1 MEIVMSEQVKIPNS
15 VIVSGLIG
23 VEFDEEITEHLK
35 THGKINRILPIE
47 DDESPFYGQLIYEFE
62 SGASMESLQSL
73 LPLTYDSPSRA
84 DVTYKVKALASVY
97 TPTASSSATCTY
109 LEELQTIAKLSGKSF
124 EELLRGELAK
134 LTTSAASP
142 LSNSEDG
149 ASEFPGPGPR
159 QTPVDWTLAPPLAAT
174 FQPILEST
182 SSVDLTSTLGASS
195 QPRVTFDLTSVPPP
209 TMNPQP
215 PALPIQLQ
223 NLTND
228 NTSPVQAQVESKTY
242 PHLSVTD
249 VNPPDIQRV
258 VIEHIVRSQEA
269 ASHHLAPSRLRAFS
283 GRSPRPANEVD
294 YDTWR
299 TNVEL
304 MMNDPAISDLHRS
317 RRILDSLLPPA
328 IEVTKHLGPQA
339 SPAAYLELLDSAYGT
354 VEDGDE
360 LFAKFLTT
368 FQDPNEKPSSYLHR
382 LQVVLGSAVRRGGV
396 SASEVNRHLLNQFC
410 RNCWDNAL
418 LTDLQLKHRK
428 NNPPSFA
435 ELLLLLRT
443 EEDKHAAKVT
453 RMKQHL
459 GASKQRVTS
468 HLQSACAYTDSNETE
483 QLQKQ
488 VAALQSQLTNLK
500 KAKTEKDKSANPKVA
515 TDYKAKSQ
523 KHEKQLTS
531 SRNSSKPRPWYC
543 FRCGEDGHIKPS
555 CENEP
560 NPSLVAAK
568 RKLLNDRQL
577 QWEAQPASSD
587 EDHLNN

>member
-1 MEIVMSEQVKIPNS
+1 MSKMVKIPNS
-15 VIVSGLIG
+15 VIVSGLIS
-23 VEFDEEITEHLK
+23 VEFHEEITEYLK
-35 THGKINRILPIE
+35 THGEINRIIPIE
-47 DDESPFYGQLIYEFE
+47 DDDSPFYGQLIYEFE
-62 SGASMESLQSL
+62 SGASMESLMPL
-73 LPLTYDSPSRA
+73 LPLNYDSPSNA
-84 DVTYKVKALASVY
+84 HVTYKVKALVSVY
-97 TPTASSSATCTY
+97 PPTASSSATSTY
-109 LEELQTIAKLSGKSF
+109 LGELHEIARLSGQSF
-124 EELLRGELAK
+124 EELLQRELAK
-134 LTTSAASP
+134 LTTSSASP
-142 LSNSEDG
+142 PGNSKDG
-149 ASEFPGPGPR
+149 ASESPGPDQT
-159 QTPVDWTLAPPLAAT
+159 QTPVDLTPAPSQAAT
-174 FQPILEST
+174 LKPNLEST
-182 SSVDLTSTLGASS
+182 SSVD
-195 QPRVTFDLTSVPPP
+195 VTP
-209 TMNPQP
+209 TMKPQP
-215 PALPIQLQ
+215 SAAPIQLQ

-228 NTSPVQAQVESKTY
+228 NTSPVQVQVESKTF
-242 PHLSVTD
+242 PQLSVTD

-258 VIEHIVRSQEA
+258 VVEHIVRSQDA
-269 ASHHLAPSRLRAFS
+269 ASHHLAPARLRAFS

-299 TNVEL
+299 TNVDL
-304 MMNDPAISDLHRS
+304 IMNDPAISDLHRS

-328 IEVTKHLGPQA
+328 TEVTKHLGPQA

-382 LQVVLGSAVRRGGV
+382 LQVVLSSAVRRGGI

-418 LTDLQLKHRK
+418 LADLQLKHRK

-459 GASKQRVTS
+459 GTSKQRVTS

-483 QLQKQ
+483 QLKKQ
-488 VAALQSQLTNLK
+488 VAALQSQLENLK
-500 KAKTEKDKSANPKVA
+500 KAKTEKKDKSANSKVA
-515 TDYKAKSQ
+515 TDNEQTTKAKS
-523 KHEKQLTS
+523 KKPEKQPTS
-531 SRNSSKPRPWYC
+531 SRNSNKPRPWYC
-543 FRCGEDGHIKPS
+543 FQCGEDGHIKPS

-587 EDHLNN
+587 EDQLNN